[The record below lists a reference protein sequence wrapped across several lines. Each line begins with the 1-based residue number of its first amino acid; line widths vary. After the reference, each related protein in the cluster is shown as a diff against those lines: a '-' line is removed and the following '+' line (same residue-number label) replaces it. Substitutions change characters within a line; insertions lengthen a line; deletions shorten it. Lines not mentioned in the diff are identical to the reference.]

1 MFARDNKLL
10 FIEECSALADIN
22 ISETFEAL
30 IEAINRVQTEL
41 VKKGIKD
48 SKNLKL
54 QDEDLSMNFAHR
66 CCY

>member
-30 IEAINRVQTEL
+30 IEAINRV
-41 VKKGIKD
+41 
-48 SKNLKL
+48 
-54 QDEDLSMNFAHR
+54 
-66 CCY
+66 